1 MRLTRH
7 QSVASLGVLGLL
19 LACGQSFGGVKALYT
34 NIQTS
39 PTSLIPGGGG
49 LRFNT
54 GTQTQFDRPY
64 VSANGLYFI
73 MTAIS
78 ETPLTTDDEVIVVG
92 QLSAGS
98 ITAANMVARE
108 QTTAIEPGRTAESA
122 SIGRNAAIN
131 NMGQF
136 VFQANLTGATTDDEV
151 IVKGSNFMAPAFSVA
166 AREGQTTGALGGA
179 ITLGTTIDSPGINIG
194 GKVSYRATLTG
205 APTGQTTAAFLD
217 DGNTVAVQVGVTSP
231 SGLAG
236 GPALWQ
242 GLTTEDFYVSGD
254 GSSWLIAG
262 DTNAA
267 TTMDGIIALNNN
279 VVLQE
284 GQPLPG
290 SAHPSTVTGV
300 FGEATMSSGGA
311 WIARGAFADTNDY
324 VTHNGTPVSITGDT
338 VPGGLPG
345 ETFDDAIFAQT
356 YFSVASNGVGDYVY
370 GGVTTAADLLANAVL
385 VYNNSFVAVREG
397 DPVDIDGNGLFDD
410 NAFISVFNND
420 DMILTDDGYLYFFAD
435 LRDESLTS
443 IGQAFL
449 SVQVPAPGAAAV
461 AVLLSLGLVR
471 RRR

>member
-1 MRLTRH
+1 VPFAAAVFGWFAGNVGRRKDMRLTRH

-166 AREGQTTGALGGA
+166 AREVVEVARAGSAALMLGA
-179 ITLGTTIDSPGINIG
+179 
-194 GKVSYRATLTG
+194 K
-205 APTGQTTAAFLD
+205 
-217 DGNTVAVQVGVTSP
+217 
-231 SGLAG
+231 
-236 GPALWQ
+236 
-242 GLTTEDFYVSGD
+242 
-254 GSSWLIAG
+254 
-262 DTNAA
+262 
-267 TTMDGIIALNNN
+267 N
-279 VVLQE
+279 VVYSMFFLE
-284 GQPLPG
+284 E
-290 SAHPSTVTGV
+290 
-300 FGEATMSSGGA
+300 EA
-311 WIARGAFADTNDY
+311 FY
-324 VTHNGTPVSITGDT
+324 
-338 VPGGLPG
+338 
-345 ETFDDAIFAQT
+345 
-356 YFSVASNGVGDYVY
+356 
-370 GGVTTAADLLANAVL
+370 ANHAV
-385 VYNNSFVAVREG
+385 
-397 DPVDIDGNGLFDD
+397 
-410 NAFISVFNND
+410 
-420 DMILTDDGYLYFFAD
+420 
-435 LRDESLTS
+435 
-443 IGQAFL
+443 
-449 SVQVPAPGAAAV
+449 
-461 AVLLSLGLVR
+461 
-471 RRR
+471 